1 MLLEIQDHTANNI
14 PLQIFASD
22 LSIEAINLARI
33 GEYSAHQLVMFLQ
46 KDCNDFFTKLKINIA
61 FVKSRMC
68 FVHTQYFERSTI
80 FKMDLISC
88 PCAYLFRYNCSEKS
102 HFHSL
107 CTK

>member
-46 KDCNDFFTKLKINIA
+46 KDCNDFFTKTKDKYRVCKITRCVLFTHNILSDPP
-61 FVKSRMC
+61 FSKW
-68 FVHTQYFERSTI
+68 I
-80 FKMDLISC
+80 
-88 PCAYLFRYNCSEKS
+88 
-102 HFHSL
+102 
-107 CTK
+107 